1 MATTKTKTAGS
12 TPAAPAASNGGA
24 RPQARFDTIDFS
36 AAAGAD
42 DLKRQ
47 APDRRSP
54 WMDTLDALYQGT
66 VDGKVPRDENGQ
78 LKFIQLGK
86 FSNPGGA
93 RTQVKAFEDK
103 NLTQTY
109 EFKSEVKGN
118 ESFLWAR
125 VKEVSDTPATTS

>member
-1 MATTKTKTAGS
+1 MAATKATSKSAGS
-12 TPAAPAASNGGA
+12 TPAAATSNGGA
-24 RPQARFDTIDFS
+24 RPQARVDTIDFS
-36 AAAGAD
+36 AAAGVD

-66 VDGKVPRDENGQ
+66 VDGKVPRDENGA
-78 LKFIQLGK
+78 LKFIQLGH
-86 FSNPGGA
+86 FTNPGGA

-103 NLTQTY
+103 GLTQTY

-118 ESFLWAR
+118 DSYLWAR
-125 VKEVSDTPATTS
+125 VKEVAEAPAS